1 VHYIELINK
10 VSQLSENLFSKKRN
24 KIRWKGVKLLSN
36 GRGLD
41 IKNIR
46 SIYVKGFKS
55 VKGLTGCERPDPE
68 NCKMV

>member
-1 VHYIELINK
+1 VKINK
-10 VSQLSENLFSKKRN
+10 LFTKTLRATENIFSKKRN
-24 KIRWKGVKLLSN
+24 KLRWKSVKLLTN
-36 GRGLD
+36 WQGLD